1 MVQKRIVAV
10 TACPTGVA
18 HTIMAAE
25 ALRKTAEV
33 MGYEIHVETQG
44 SIGTQQALTNAEIA
58 DADLVI
64 IAADIHVDPERFR
77 GKPLYAVSTSKAI
90 RETRQVIESAIAEAQ
105 QAEVQPTTQPTTQ
118 PTPAIPLPAPDPV
131 APLSE
136 NSSTKYLVGIT
147 SCPTGIAHTFMAA
160 EALRKGA
167 TALGHEI
174 KVETQGSVGAKN
186 QLTAEDIAR
195 ADAVVVA
202 ADTHVDLSR
211 FGGKRLYETST
222 KQALKDGTSVIQA
235 ALAAP
240 VPTVPDAEASSQPDY
255 LRSVQQA
262 KAEQSAKRSGPYKHL
277 LTGVS
282 YMLPV
287 IVAGGLIIALSFIFG
302 INPEAGTFGDALMQI
317 GGKSAFALIVPVLS
331 GFIAFSIAD
340 RPGLAPGLIGGM
352 LASNLGMGFLGGILS
367 GFLAGYIAL
376 WVREKIN
383 LPANFEGLKPVL
395 VIPLLSTLVVG
406 LLLVYVFGTP
416 VKAILDGLTAFLQN
430 MGQTNAVILG
440 LILGGMMAVDMG
452 GPVNKAAYTFAVG
465 LLASSVFQP
474 MAAVMAAGMTPPL
487 GLALA
492 TLISKRQ
499 FTEEERQAG
508 KVASVL
514 GISFITEG
522 AIPFAAK
529 DPLRVIPSCIA
540 GSAIT
545 GALSMLFGCTLRA
558 PHGGVFV
565 LAIPNAVGQGG
576 LYVVA
581 IAVGTLVTALVVT
594 QLKRWQSKPKPLAV
608 EVPPAS
614 SVH

>member
-1 MVQKRIVAV
+1 
-10 TACPTGVA
+10 
-18 HTIMAAE
+18 MAAE
-25 ALRKTAEV
+25 ALKKTAEV
-33 MGYEIHVETQG
+33 MQHDMRVETQG
-44 SIGTQQALTNAEIA
+44 AEGTKQVLSPAEIA
-58 DADLVI
+58 AADLVI
-64 IAADIHVDPERFR
+64 IAADIHVNLERFR
-77 GKPLYAVSTSKAI
+77 GKPIYAVSTSRAI
-90 RETRQVIESAIAEAQ
+90 RDTQAVIETAIAEAEHSQ
-105 QAEVQPTTQPTTQ
+105 LLPEPV
-118 PTPAIPLPAPDPV
+118 PAQISSPA
-131 APLSE
+131 A
-136 NSSTKYLVGIT
+136 TAKYLVGIT

-167 TALGHEI
+167 SALGHEI

-186 QLTAEDIAR
+186 QLTDEEIAR
-195 ADAVVVA
+195 ADAVVIA

-222 KQALKDGTSVIQA
+222 KQALKDSVGVVQA
-235 ALAAP
+235 ALDTPAP
-240 VPTVPDAEASSQPDY
+240 LVAESNGQPDY

-262 KAEQSAKRSGPYKHL
+262 KAEQSSRRSGPYKHL

-287 IVAGGLIIALSFIFG
+287 IVAGGLIIALSFAFG
-302 INPEAGTFGDALMQI
+302 INPVEGTFGDALMKI

-367 GFLAGYIAL
+367 GFLAGYIAR
-376 WVREKIN
+376 WIRDKVN
-383 LPANFEGLKPVL
+383 LPTNFEGLKPVL
-395 VIPLLSTLVVG
+395 VIPLLSTLAVG

-416 VKAILDGLTAFLQN
+416 VKAILDGMTAFLEN

-465 LLASSVFQP
+465 LLASNVYAP

-492 TLISKRQ
+492 TLIAKRQ
-499 FTEEERQAG
+499 FNEEEQQAG

-529 DPLRVIPSCIA
+529 DPLRVIPACIA
-540 GSAIT
+540 GSALT

-558 PHGGVFV
+558 PHGGIFV

-581 IAVGTLVTALVVT
+581 IAAGTLVTALVVALLMVALWYS
-594 QLKRWQSKPKPLAV
+594 QIQ
-608 EVPPAS
+608 
-614 SVH
+614 

>member
-1 MVQKRIVAV
+1 MATHNHTYHHTRQHIVAV

-25 ALRKTAEV
+25 ALKKTAEV
-33 MGYEIHVETQG
+33 MQHDMRVETQG
-44 SIGTQQALTNAEIA
+44 AEGTKQVLSPAEIA
-58 DADLVI
+58 AADLVI
-64 IAADIHVDPERFR
+64 IAADIHVNLERFR
-77 GKPLYAVSTSKAI
+77 GKPLYAVSTSRAI
-90 RETRQVIESAIAEAQ
+90 RDTQSVIETAIAEAEHSQ
-105 QAEVQPTTQPTTQ
+105 VLPE
-118 PTPAIPLPAPDPV
+118 PAPAQIPSP
-131 APLSE
+131 A
-136 NSSTKYLVGIT
+136 TTAKYLVGIT

-167 TALGHEI
+167 SALGHEI

-186 QLTAEDIAR
+186 QLTDEEIAR
-195 ADAVVVA
+195 ADAVVIA

-211 FGGKRLYETST
+211 FSGKRLYETST
-222 KQALKDGTSVIQA
+222 KQALKDSVGVVQA
-235 ALAAP
+235 ALD
-240 VPTVPDAEASSQPDY
+240 TPDPLVAESNGQSDY

-262 KAEQSAKRSGPYKHL
+262 KAEQSSRRSGPYKHL

-287 IVAGGLIIALSFIFG
+287 IVAGGLIIALSFAFG
-302 INPEAGTFGDALMQI
+302 INPPEGTFGDALMKI

-367 GFLAGYIAL
+367 GFLAGYIAR
-376 WVREKIN
+376 WIRDKVN
-383 LPANFEGLKPVL
+383 LPTNFEGLKPIL
-395 VIPLLSTLVVG
+395 VIPLLSTLAVG

-416 VKAILDGLTAFLQN
+416 VKAILDGMTAFLEN

-465 LLASSVFQP
+465 LLASNVYAP

-492 TLISKRQ
+492 TLIAKRQ
-499 FTEEERQAG
+499 FNEEEQQAG

-529 DPLRVIPSCIA
+529 DPLRVIPACIA
-540 GSAIT
+540 GSALT

-558 PHGGVFV
+558 PHGGIFV

-581 IAVGTLVTALVVT
+581 IAAGTLVTALVVAL
-594 QLKRWQSKPKPLAV
+594 LKRRQPKVVQPV
-608 EVPPAS
+608 DMTPAPS
-614 SVH
+614 TPTSVQ